1 MELQWY
7 FPDNGNGMEFGLE
20 TGDIDIFKKDPIGS
34 LAREI
39 CQNSIDANRGT
50 GATK

>member
-1 MELQWY
+1 MDLKWR
-7 FPDNGNGMEFGLE
+7 FPDNGNGKEVGLE

-39 CQNSIDANRGT
+39 CQSTEIRDSDSERLL
-50 GATK
+50 